1 MRRFALVIA
10 VLVLS
15 AGCGGGSGGSADET
29 QRFDESGF
37 GITFE
42 YPGNFELR
50 DDVNV
55 GATAG
60 AAAAERRAVTLDG
73 DNMILISKYE
83 LRTAINESNVGQVK
97 GEADRV
103 FTQLARTS
111 VSGEQVTVGGLRG
124 YEYNFDVEDPE
135 DGRSSIT
142 MLFDGRAQYN
152 LNCQSTPTKRDELD
166 RACRRALE
174 TLERK

>member
-1 MRRFALVIA
+1 MRRRALAIA
-10 VLVLS
+10 LLVLV
-15 AGCGGGSGGSADET
+15 AGCGGGGGGSADEPQT
-29 QRFDESGF
+29 FSDSGF

-60 AAAAERRAVTLDG
+60 GAAKERRAVTLDG

-83 LRTAINESNVGQVK
+83 LRTAIDESNVDQVK
-97 GEADRV
+97 SEADRV
-103 FTQLARTS
+103 FTQLAGTS
-111 VSGEQVTVGGLRG
+111 LSGDRVTVGGLPG
-124 YEYNFDVEDPE
+124 YEYNFDVADPE
-135 DGRSSIT
+135 NGRSRVT

-152 LNCQSTPTKRDELD
+152 LNCQSTPAKRDELD